1 MGQVVHVA
9 VGVIV
14 AVDGKILIAR
24 RPDNVHQGS
33 LWEFPG
39 GKVDAGES
47 VDAALERELAEELAI
62 KVERTQPL
70 IQIRHDYGDKVV
82 LLDVHKVTAFS
93 GTAKGN
99 EGQPI
104 RWVPVAELVDYDFP
118 AANKPIITA
127 LGLADKMLVTGEFA
141 SGNEFLT
148 RLERALESGVRLVQ
162 FRAPELSA
170 TDYQTLAEAAQQ
182 LCQRHQA
189 KLILNTTVERFLEEQ
204 FQGLHLNRHEIQ
216 HYQTRPV
223 DENILL
229 GASCHNAEEISQARR
244 IGADYI
250 CLSPVAPTASHPDAA
265 PLGWETFAALVKQA
279 GVPVFALGGM
289 KVSDIERVKQC
300 GGQGIA
306 AISCFWNQPP
316 P

>member
-1 MGQVVHVA
+1 MTQIVHVA

-14 AVDGKILIAR
+14 AADGKILIAR
-24 RPDNVHQGS
+24 RPDNVHQGN

-47 VDAALERELAEELAI
+47 VSAALKRELAEELDI
-62 KVERTQPL
+62 TVEQTQPL
-70 IQIRHDYGDKVV
+70 IQIHHDYGDKTV

-104 RWVPVAELVDYDFP
+104 RWVSVVELADYAFPV
-118 AANKPIITA
+118 ANKPIITA
-127 LGLADKMLVTGEFA
+127 LSLADKMLITGEFT
-141 SGNEFLT
+141 SGNEFLV

-170 TDYQTLAEAAQQ
+170 ADYRILAEATQQ

-189 KLILNTTVERFLEEQ
+189 KLILNTTVERFDAKQ
-204 FQGLHLNRHEIQ
+204 FEGLHLNRHEIQ
-216 HYQTRPV
+216 HYETRPV
-223 DENILL
+223 SENILL
-229 GASCHNAEEISQARR
+229 GASCHNAEEIAQARR

-250 CLSPVAPTASHPDAA
+250 CLSPVAPTTSHPEAA
-265 PLGWETFAALVKQA
+265 VLGWDTFAALVKQA
-279 GVPVFALGGM
+279 GTPVFALGGM
-289 KVSDIERVKQC
+289 KVSDIDRVKQH

-306 AISCFWNQPP
+306 AISCFWN
-316 P
+316 